1 MPRYFSFRFDV
12 DTHRC
17 LALGVPELLKLGARL
32 DVRFTFFVNMG
43 RAVSRPQFVGKLLRA
58 RGGGR
63 NGRRVYR
70 LSSMQK
76 LGLRDYLTA
85 AVLNPKVGSS
95 YGCVLRETEARG
107 HEIGLHGGRNHAGW
121 QSSGRFWSRSKLES
135 EVAWGLAA
143 LDAACLSRPVGFASP
158 GWQGSIELVSVLEE
172 YGFHYVADAHGV
184 GLERVGPWGRNRSL
198 IEVSTGILG
207 EPGGVGYLEYM
218 RARGHSDGEVLAD
231 FAARLD
237 ATRDFAVVYDHP
249 FYAGLRELATIE
261 AMVGAAR
268 ERGFEVV
275 PLRELAAVWPEHLH
289 EDDLL
294 VPRLGSGTLHREPTG
309 AAGGTRGAGR

>member
-17 LALGVPELLKLGARL
+17 MARGVPNLLELAARL
-32 DVRFTFFVNMG
+32 DARYTFFVNMG
-43 RAVSRPQFVGKLLRA
+43 RAVSRRSFAAKFFRA
-58 RGGGR
+58 TA
-63 NGRRVYR
+63 NGSNGSRVYS

-76 LGLRDYLTA
+76 LGRRDYLTA
-85 AVLNPKVGSS
+85 AVLNPQVGAS
-95 YGCVLRETEARG
+95 YAEILREVEEQG
-107 HEIGLHGGRNHAGW
+107 HEIGLHGGRNHARW
-121 QSSGRFWSRSKLES
+121 QSSGAHWSTSKLES
-135 EVAWGLAA
+135 EIVWGLKALEAA
-143 LDAACLSRPVGFASP
+143 GVSRPVGFASP
-158 GWQGSIELVSVLEE
+158 GWQGSINLVGVLEE
-172 YGFHYVADAHGV
+172 LGFLYLADAHGV
-184 GLERVGPWGRNRSL
+184 GLERVAPWGRKHSL

-218 RARGHSDGEVLAD
+218 RARGLSAEQVLAD
-231 FAARLD
+231 FTARLD

-261 AMVGAAR
+261 AMIGAVR
-268 ERGFEVV
+268 DRGFEVV

-294 VPRLGSGTLHREPTG
+294 VPRLGSGTLHREPAG
-309 AAGGTRGAGR
+309 AAR